1 MMVWNFPC
9 RAAGPSPTSMYLL
22 SGETGEASWAWVRA
36 CASSRDSNLVD
47 GEHTSR
53 DLGRDKVAWP
63 TDARCR
69 KTLIGNMS
77 LNSWCW
83 KLSIQ
88 WCRKSKLFSR
98 FHYLCFHGSECWV
111 WSWRGHQRDWGWTP
125 LPLTECAPPWRQMC
139 HWSRLTL
146 FVLTYNDQ
154 EQLRHLRKGVIHVYE
169 YSVQSINRRYHFGMP

>member
-88 WCRKSKLFSR
+88 WCRKRKLFSPV
-98 FHYLCFHGSECWV
+98 FITCAFTDQSAEFGAEEDINVIEDELHYHWLNAHLHEGRCATEA
-111 WSWRGHQRDWGWTP
+111 GW
-125 LPLTECAPPWRQMC
+125 LY
-139 HWSRLTL
+139 L
-146 FVLTYNDQ
+146 FWPIMTRN
-154 EQLRHLRKGVIHVYE
+154 
-169 YSVQSINRRYHFGMP
+169 S